1 MFRDLDDTLK
11 KMLDDPAMD
20 PPLAALL
27 NADVSFVTPDK
38 NFGPAQPTVNLFWY
52 EVTENRELRDPVPIT
67 ETIGGVVVRKT
78 PPLRVDC
85 KYLVTAVVEP
95 AGRREGRAGASP
107 ARAGAAVA
115 QSLSDDP
122 DDEPSRLRRGQSD
135 RSAVSAP
142 DARRADDADKNMGE
156 FWSALGTPPRPAF
169 YVTATVALD
178 LGLQVPAGPP
188 VVSGELRFK
197 RKMPDGTP
205 EPVLDDVFKIAGT
218 VRASV
223 TLDPIPQ
230 AEMTLV
236 QLGVRTTTDEEGRFQ
251 FFPVE
256 PGGTRCVPSRPAS
269 PRRPNRSRCR
279 AQPSTST
286 TSRWFRRGQETAGA
300 QEERDA
306 TVFCP
311 RGIRR
316 GSTGHAA
323 HRRGRHE
330 HRRVHRSGR

>member
-38 NFGPAQPTVNLFWY
+38 NFGPAQPTVNLFLY

-85 KYLVTAVVEP
+85 KYLVTAW
-95 AGRREGRAGASP
+95 SNLLD
-107 ARAGAAVA
+107 AAKVA
-115 QSLSDDP
+115 QEHRLLAQALQWLSRFAVIPTTNPPGYAVGSLI
-122 DDEPSRLRRGQSD
+122 GQPFSPPTLI
-135 RSAVSAP
+135 AQMMP
-142 DARRADDADKNMGE
+142 DKNMGE

-178 LGLQVPAGPP
+178 LGLQVLAGPP

-256 PGGTRCVPSRPAS
+256 PGGYSLRAVAPGFTTQTKPVTVP
-269 PRRPNRSRCR
+269 
-279 AQPSTST
+279 
-286 TSRWFRRGQETAGA
+286 GTAVD
-300 QEERDA
+300 EYDI
-306 TVFCP
+306 TMVP
-311 RGIRR
+311 
-316 GSTGHAA
+316 
-323 HRRGRHE
+323 
-330 HRRVHRSGR
+330 